1 MVSAKTGAVTVGA
14 GIVGDGTVSAGE
26 VANKLQAAKIQTSVI
41 DNSIKCILCNLR
53 MLPFVVM
60 NCELLLLLI
69 LP

>member
-1 MVSAKTGAVTVGA
+1 MTVGA

-26 VANKLQAAKIQTSVI
+26 VANKLQAAKIQTIVI
-41 DNSIKCILCNLR
+41 DNSIECNLCNLR